1 MWSLSLSFR
10 HGNVII
16 PHVTFR
22 VNVDFR
28 RHGAL
33 PSDWPMGTAAA
44 YEMNVTEYHYDFDD
58 YSPVMGS
65 F

>member
-33 PSDWPMGTAAA
+33 PFDGPLGTAAA
-44 YEMNVTEYHYDFDD
+44 YVMYETGYYYDFDD
-58 YSPVMGS
+58 YSPVVGS